1 MSVPLSAEIA
11 TERTDQGEQV
21 LVPSVA
27 PISQRQR
34 LECLMA
40 APLRPMKAQ
49 KPLNIGLF
57 DEDARN
63 QLALF

>member
-1 MSVPLSAEIA
+1 MSA
-11 TERTDQGEQV
+11 TAPFPTESTPEGEQI
-21 LVPSVA
+21 LVPGVA
-27 PISQRQR
+27 PVALRDR
-34 LECLMA
+34 LALRLA
-40 APLRPMKAQ
+40 APMTSRKPQ

>member
-1 MSVPLSAEIA
+1 MSTTDSLP
-11 TERTDQGEQV
+11 TEPTPEGEQL
-21 LVPSVA
+21 LVPGIA
-27 PISQRQR
+27 PVGLRER
-34 LECLMA
+34 LALRLA
-40 APLRPMKAQ
+40 APLSPRKPQ